1 MKRRRVLAAILGLPA
16 GVLLTASKCGGGG
29 GTKKVGPHVVKP
41 EKGKEGVEPPPV
53 EAGEDWPV
61 DGVVFRELQIS
72 AWFSPDA
79 WPYVIEVIATD
90 HSDNNREIRLGKHH
104 VEQGQFVCPVTW
116 EATHDVSLVISWHC
130 QKAPDRGGIVTRER
144 NHRGGQVS
152 QGVDAAHRQ
161 DFTWNMSPRRR

>member
-1 MKRRRVLAAILGLPA
+1 VKRRRVLAAILGLPA
-16 GVLLTASKCGGGG
+16 AVLLAAGKCEEGGGG
-29 GTKKVGPHVVKP
+29 SKKVGPYVNKP
-41 EKGKEGVEPPPV
+41 KKGEEGVEPPPV

-61 DGVVFRELQIS
+61 NGVVFREMQIS

-90 HSDNNREIRLGKHH
+90 HTDNREIRLGKHH

-116 EATHDVSLVISWHC
+116 EASHDISLVISWHC
-130 QKAPDRGGIVTRER
+130 AKRPDRGGVSTRSR
-144 NHRGGQVS
+144 NARGYQEINR
-152 QGVDAAHRQ
+152 VDAIHRQ